1 MVEVL
6 NRPIGTFF
14 TPAGNVIQR
23 REVTVL
29 CDCARGRAMQEHQ
42 GGDGQTCGKMPV
54 FDPGTM
60 ELADV
65 AREKPRPMDAQYV
78 MD

>member
-6 NRPIGTFF
+6 NRPIGTFL

-29 CDCARGRAMQEHQ
+29 CDCERGRAMHELQ
-42 GGDGQTCGKMPV
+42 GGDGKMSGKMPV

-60 ELADV
+60 ELANV

-78 MD
+78 MN

>member
-6 NRPIGTFF
+6 NRPVGKFF
-14 TPAGNVIQR
+14 TSAGNVLR
-23 REVTVL
+23 GREVTIL
-29 CDCARGRAMQEHQ
+29 CDCARGRAMHERQ
-42 GGDGQTCGKMPV
+42 GGDGTTSGKMPV
-54 FDPGTM
+54 FDPSTM

-65 AREKPRPMDAQYV
+65 AREKPRPMDSQYV